1 MLSKLSGLNKNNL
14 TNFWKKKKTLQ
25 NKSDEEIELEL
36 LKIDTFDTFKT
47 FKIQRERF
55 SLSYDIFGETILD

>member
-1 MLSKLSGLNKNNL
+1 MLLKLAGLNKNNL

-25 NKSDEEIELEL
+25 NKSDEEIELDM
-36 LKIDTFDTFKT
+36 LKIDALETFKT